1 MQVILAFLFIG
12 AATNANV
19 IDRISI
25 GNYLVDVLNSG
36 LVIGNLPAPYNPC
49 AVPDTELVPPESE
62 EELPSLIV
70 YLPVIDTMLIEV
82 DDDQAESDVEYLPD
96 PDIDVIGKDC
106 NEEAIIISNVRAI
119 DTMPIELD
127 EGDVE
132 SDVEY
137 LPEPEIEVVDKTE
150 EGILVFPEAHPV
162 VKSRTNEQDTLP
174 IETDPDDPHS
184 NVEYLPEPDIDYEYK
199 GDQWRAVENIQ
210 IDTTGWIPDQPQLPK
225 VRRLRK
231 RKRRPQVVSLTGDT
245 DVAENNYPV
254 RRLKRPQHLHEESQ
268 HLWSQMEEDSRIKP
282 NKRRRITPSFNDNQG
297 ELETNIGEQ
306 ISVFQA
312 DEAVSGETKSTSSTN
327 GIPYLK
333 TILKQAGGLSLSEV
347 LQQKNLSLSDLLK
360 GEKEAILAIT
370 EKPDNQVITE
380 YKNPV
385 EDDFPKKNKY
395 SSNYRFTSTRSPY
408 ISTTESSKH
417 IVHTERR
424 PYEDSTHRIS
434 VKPNNVIVVD
444 FKPSLIGLDTFRKQ
458 SDIFDSASKT
468 VTTVKT
474 NIDVIPKLTNRLPIT
489 SAKLNKILKSTAK
502 TLIENEVYPTTLPS
516 KAYKININELFG
528 LSVIQQKP
536 KNDEGPLRMSL
547 DLNSVLEK
555 KVESSITASPET
567 TTLET
572 IPDKLKTITA
582 KDEITE
588 ILKDEETKTFLKKIL
603 ELRNMSFED
612 LVELRERGSSQKH
625 LADLF
630 QNKTT
635 EPHLRNGQSSNSSA
649 ELEMQNKEPIVTLK
663 KDEKA
668 IVNKYQLERQAKS
681 SHFPIAVDSD
691 GDRYIASVEPIEE
704 SNESKSIEETK
715 DREKYTVTSFP
726 TYKIELDKKYK
737 EKSPTPISDTWK
749 SNYPDLFNDF
759 YKRTHQKGI
768 VEDLNEGYFD
778 ELKTIDEV
786 ENTVAESSNQKL
798 SVETTKEIYEDTD
811 DYNVFI
817 KLPYGVKHAIFASL
831 LIIGISLVIFLTI
844 LMIFKWSQKHKKRLC
859 YNRSFSC
866 SKIKSPILPGAS
878 DRRSFR
884 TFMSETLGKRK
895 RYYKQHLQ
903 SVSDAIWE
911 NDAKPFQ

>member
-1 MQVILAFLFIG
+1 MLMFFFY
-12 AATNANV
+12 
-19 IDRISI
+19 
-25 GNYLVDVLNSG
+25 YL
-36 LVIGNLPAPYNPC
+36 
-49 AVPDTELVPPESE
+49 
-62 EELPSLIV
+62 
-70 YLPVIDTMLIEV
+70 
-82 DDDQAESDVEYLPD
+82 Q
-96 PDIDVIGKDC
+96 
-106 NEEAIIISNVRAI
+106 
-119 DTMPIELD
+119 
-127 EGDVE
+127 
-132 SDVEY
+132 
-137 LPEPEIEVVDKTE
+137 
-150 EGILVFPEAHPV
+150 
-162 VKSRTNEQDTLP
+162 
-174 IETDPDDPHS
+174 
-184 NVEYLPEPDIDYEYK
+184 
-199 GDQWRAVENIQ
+199 QWRAVENIQ
-210 IDTTGWIPDQPQLPK
+210 VDTSGWIPDYNTAQQVQPQLPK
-225 VRRLRK
+225 LRRLRK

-245 DVAENNYPV
+245 DLAENNYPV
-254 RRLKRPQHLHEESQ
+254 RRIKRPQHLHEEGQ
-268 HLWSQMEEDSRIKP
+268 HLWTQMEEDSRIKP
-282 NKRRRITPSFNDNQG
+282 NNRRRITPSFNDNNQG
-297 ELETNIGEQ
+297 QLEINMGDQ

-312 DEAVSGETKSTSSTN
+312 DEAVSDDTKSTSNSK

-333 TILKQAGGLSLSEV
+333 TILKQAGGLSLSEI

-370 EKPDNQVITE
+370 EKPDNPVITE

-385 EDDFPKKNKY
+385 EDDYPKKNKY
-395 SSNYRFTSTRSPY
+395 SSSYRFTSTRSPY
-408 ISTTESSKH
+408 ISTTESSTH

-424 PYEDSTHRIS
+424 TYEGSTRIS

-444 FKPSLIGLDTFRKQ
+444 FKPSLIGLDAFRKQ
-458 SDIFDSASKT
+458 SDMFDSVNKP
-468 VTTVKT
+468 TTTARTSV
-474 NIDVIPKLTNRLPIT
+474 DLMPKVMHKLPIT
-489 SAKLNKILKSTAK
+489 SAKLHKISKSTEK
-502 TLIENEVYPTTLPS
+502 PMTENEVYLTTLPP

-528 LSVIQQKP
+528 LSAVQQKP
-536 KNDEGPLRMSL
+536 NNDEGPLRMSL

-555 KVESSITASPET
+555 NVESSVTASPEST
-567 TTLET
+567 TWEAV
-572 IPDKLKTITA
+572 PEKLKTITA

-588 ILKDEETKTFLKKIL
+588 ILKDEETKSFLKKIL

-630 QNKTT
+630 QNKTL
-635 EPHLRNGQSSNSSA
+635 EPDLKNGQSSNSSVKT
-649 ELEMQNKEPIVTLK
+649 ETQNRDHITLL

-668 IVNKYQLERQAKS
+668 IPNKLQLERQPKS
-681 SHFPIAVDSD
+681 SHFPVAFDSD

-726 TYKIELDKKYK
+726 TYKIELDKKFK
-737 EKSPTPISDTWK
+737 EKPAAPISETWK
-749 SNYPDLFNDF
+749 SNYPDVFNDF

-786 ENTVAESSNQKL
+786 ENTVAESGNQKL
-798 SVETTKEIYEDTD
+798 SVEASKEIYEDTND
-811 DYNVFI
+811 VFI

-866 SKIKSPILPGAS
+866 SKIKSPILPGGS

-884 TFMSETLGKRK
+884 TFMSETLGRRK

-911 NDAKPFQ
+911 NDRKPFQ